1 MRAVP
6 SGHDK
11 QCIDVHVDIVVRRVD
26 ASSEHRHDAHGS
38 GQHEEQRHIKPPH
51 VSRPA
56 YVQHSE
62 VHADSRAGKYLDD
75 EQLSRRREKEQRVGN
90 GTVQDGEDTSRGLF
104 RSGST
109 VRGDVQDGKRVAY
122 NKRGTQ
128 YDPRQVNQFW
138 CHDVFLHRK
147 YVGKTGRRRGKK
159 KGKEKKRRRKEKRNT
174 KRGKKRRKEIK

>member
-128 YDPRQVNQFW
+128 YDPRQVNQFSI
-138 CHDVFLHRK
+138 
-147 YVGKTGRRRGKK
+147 GNMSERREDEE
-159 KGKEKKRRRKEKRNT
+159 EKRKEKRKKEGER
-174 KRGKKRRKEIK
+174 KRGTQKEGKREEKK